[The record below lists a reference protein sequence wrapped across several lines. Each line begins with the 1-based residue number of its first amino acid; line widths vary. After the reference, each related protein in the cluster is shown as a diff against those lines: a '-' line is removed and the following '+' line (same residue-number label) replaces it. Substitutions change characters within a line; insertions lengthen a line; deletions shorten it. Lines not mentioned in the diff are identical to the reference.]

1 MKNMHLSNINLEN
14 FIEQLFENARL
25 DTRSAN
31 ILIKRFGLAS
41 SKTDT
46 LQTLGTQYDITRE
59 RVRQLEEQAILKIKK
74 IVADFE
80 EALIL
85 QNFTEKHLSA
95 TGGLR
100 KNDILMQEI
109 HSLTKSTNKADVFSN
124 QAGFVFQALG
134 RPFFYKEN
142 NTFYSFWYVNDEA
155 KKEMEIMHN
164 EITNNFE
171 KVEQFDEI
179 LRSIATLRDMQETIA
194 VSLLAISKRLGV
206 GPYGD
211 FGLTEWDEISPK
223 TVRAK
228 AFAFLKKE
236 GSSRH
241 FTEIAKKIGSHA
253 PTVHNELIKD
263 PRFTLMG
270 RGTYG
275 LKLK

>member
-1 MKNMHLSNINLEN
+1 MYLSSLNLEN
-14 FIEQLFENARL
+14 FIEKLFDSASL

-31 ILIKRFGLAS
+31 IVTKRFGLS
-41 SKTDT
+41 SPETDT
-46 LQTLGTQYDITRE
+46 LQALGNQYDITRE
-59 RVRQLEEQAILKIKK
+59 RVRQLEEQAIAKIKK

-85 QNFTEKHLSA
+85 QDFVEKHLSA

-100 KNDILMQEI
+100 RNDILMREI
-109 HSLTKSTNKADVFSN
+109 HSLAKSTNNADVFSN
-124 QAGFVFQALG
+124 QAGFIFQALE
-134 RPFFYKEN
+134 RPFFCKED
-142 NTFYSFWYVNDEA
+142 NTFYSFWYTSDEA
-155 KKEMEIMHN
+155 RKKMEIIHN
-164 EITNNFE
+164 EIISNFE

-179 LRSIATLRDMQETIA
+179 LRSVTALRDMQETIV
-194 VSLLAISKRLGV
+194 VSLLAISKHLGV

-211 FGLTEWDEISPK
+211 FGLTKWDEINPK

-228 AFAFLKKE
+228 AFTFLKKE
-236 GSSRH
+236 GAPQH

-263 PRFTLMG
+263 PRFVLVG

-275 LKLK
+275 LRLK

>member
-1 MKNMHLSNINLEN
+1 MYLSNLNLEN
-14 FIEQLFENARL
+14 FIERLFENACL
-25 DTRSAN
+25 DTRSAD
-31 ILIKRFGLAS
+31 ILTKRFGLAS
-41 SKTDT
+41 PKIDT

-59 RVRQLEEQAILKIKK
+59 RVRQLEEQAISKIKK

-85 QNFTEKHLSA
+85 QNFAEKHLTA

-109 HSLTKSTNKADVFSN
+109 HSLAKSTNNTDVFSN

-134 RPFFYKEN
+134 HPFFCKEN
-142 NTFYSFWYVNDEA
+142 NTFYSFWYVNDDA
-155 KKEMEIMHN
+155 KKEMEVMHN
-164 EITNNFE
+164 EITNSFQ
-171 KVEQFDEI
+171 KVEQFDEM
-179 LRSIATLRDMQETIA
+179 LRSITALRNMQETIA
-194 VSLLAISKRLGV
+194 VGLLSISKRFGV

-211 FGLTEWDEISPK
+211 FGLTEWDEINPK

-236 GSSRH
+236 RTPQH

-263 PRFTLMG
+263 PRFTLVG

-275 LKLK
+275 LKL

>member
-1 MKNMHLSNINLEN
+1 MHLSNINLEN

-85 QNFTEKHLSA
+85 QSFAEKHLSA

-109 HSLTKSTNKADVFSN
+109 HSLTKSTNKEDVFSN

-155 KKEMEIMHN
+155 KKEMEMMHD
-164 EITNNFE
+164 EITSNFE

-179 LRSIATLRDMQETIA
+179 LRSIANLRDMQETIA

-211 FGLTEWDEISPK
+211 FGLTEWDEINPK

-236 GSSRH
+236 GDSRH